1 MRLLLNFISQMLCS
15 SAKTQDITHLMLTWV
30 AAYVVYALN
39 VKKKWSSHGKVLHSL
54 WKSGQRNFSWAQRS
68 SWRGSTEHQSAHIR
82 HIYLLLRSRPSGW
95 TGFIFYERQLPA
107 QIKWLLW
114 PRLVSSARGGHRP
127 GVSPEGPPDWT
138 SQIRESSSKEVKTG
152 CKLKQHFE
160 NNVKFKQHWPVN
172 IIIIIIII
180 KNIFFHALNWTFA
193 GLFQGTNDL
202 GCCRHPGPRFQRES
216 REIWPE
222 NVFIDKGIKHF
233 HMLYT
238 PYTPAL
244 CLRPMFVSVCC

>member
-30 AAYVVYALN
+30 AACVVYALN

-95 TGFIFYERQLPA
+95 TGFIFYEQQLPA

-114 PRLVSSARGGHRP
+114 PRLVSSAGGGHRP

-138 SQIRESSSKEVKTG
+138 SQIRESSSKEVNTG
-152 CKLKQHFE
+152 CTLKQHFE

-180 KNIFFHALNWTFA
+180 IKKKLFSCFELNICWFISGHQWPRPLQTPWDQIPAWE
-193 GLFQGTNDL
+193 QRDL
-202 GCCRHPGPRFQRES
+202 AWECVYR
-216 REIWPE
+216 
-222 NVFIDKGIKHF
+222 
-233 HMLYT
+233 
-238 PYTPAL
+238 
-244 CLRPMFVSVCC
+244 